1 MSIQRPDKVP
11 AGPTQGRTYFNI
23 SLGECSIQLYPNF
36 KHFAIRAVLI
46 RANRWYGSL
55 FEMHLGARG
64 NGFEFDYFDF
74 MFLRYFLKQ
83 FNPGMFK
90 KLLSPLT
97 MPWNL
102 LDKGIES
109 VVKLDAWREINKAIP
124 TAQSIKQNLKSKER
138 DVIRTRSN

>member
-11 AGPTQGRTYFNI
+11 AGPTVGRTYFNTSI
-23 SLGECSIQLYPNF
+23 GECSIQLYPNF

-55 FEMHLGARG
+55 FEMHIGSRG

-74 MFLRYFLKQ
+74 MFLRYFIKQ
-83 FNPGMFK
+83 LNPSVFK
-90 KLLSPLT
+90 KLLTPLA

-102 LDKGIES
+102 LDKGIKNL
-109 VVKLDAWREINKAIP
+109 VQLDMWKEINKAVP
-124 TAQSIKQNLKSKER
+124 TAQSIKNNLKLQQR
-138 DVIRTRSN
+138 DDLRTRSN

>member
-11 AGPTQGRTYFNI
+11 AGPTQGRTYFNV
-23 SLGECSIQLYPNF
+23 SLGECSVQLYPNF

-83 FNPGMFK
+83 FNPSMFK

-102 LDKGIES
+102 LDKGIHS
-109 VVKLDAWREINKAIP
+109 VVQLDAWKEINKAIP
-124 TAQSIKQNLKSKER
+124 TAHSIKRSLKSKVR
-138 DVIRTRSN
+138 DDIRTRSN

>member
-11 AGPTQGRTYFNI
+11 AGPTTGRTYFNT

-83 FNPGMFK
+83 FNPSMFK

-102 LDKGIES
+102 LDKGIQS
-109 VVKLDAWREINKAIP
+109 VVQLDAWREIDKAIP
-124 TAQSIKQNLKSKER
+124 TAHSIKRKLKSKER